1 MIHGLGQTRSSLKAD
16 HLLQTPDTFIR
27 IPLPGANGV
36 DFIVHVG
43 PTMGGSRP
51 GFVQMTA
58 EFQKGGMLAPAQEL
72 VQRFLYVLEGEIE
85 FEADGGR
92 VGEALTAGQFAYVPA
107 DTPHMV
113 RAAQPS
119 RAALI
124 EKFYEKPTWGD
135 GAALEE
141 PQPEVILG
149 DEAEVAPEALGGDA
163 DLQVRHLMPDG
174 PAWNF
179 AVNTMAYAPGVALSQ
194 VEVHIMEHGLLMLE
208 GGGIYR
214 LGDSWYPVTAGDFIW
229 MAPYCPQWFGALGKT
244 PAKYLIYKDWYRH
257 PLGAYPAGA

>member
-58 EFQKGGMLAPAQEL
+58 EFQKGGTLAPAQEL

-92 VGEALTAGQFAYVPA
+92 VGGALTAGQFAYVPA

-149 DEAEVAPEALGGDA
+149 DEAEVGPEALGEIGRA
-163 DLQVRHLMPDG
+163 HV
-174 PAWNF
+174 
-179 AVNTMAYAPGVALSQ
+179 
-194 VEVHIMEHGLLMLE
+194 
-208 GGGIYR
+208 
-214 LGDSWYPVTAGDFIW
+214 
-229 MAPYCPQWFGALGKT
+229 
-244 PAKYLIYKDWYRH
+244 
-257 PLGAYPAGA
+257 